1 MPKNDLINIWKIQPK
16 NYVNG
21 VGCRFVVWVQGCHLA
36 CQDCWNKHT
45 WSFDKKNLISA
56 DDLFEKIS
64 SIDGLQGVTFTGG
77 EPFIQA
83 KNLAILAKKIKAETN
98 LTLHIFTGFEL
109 VELNKTYQKEL
120 LSLADTVV
128 AGRFDK
134 SKSNNGQKVYRFGS
148 EYWQFNN
155 TNVEIEISNNGDI
168 TLTGYPTDKLI
179 NDIRKGAV

>member
-1 MPKNDLINIWKIQPK
+1 MPKSGLINIWKTQPK

-45 WSFDKKNLISA
+45 WSFDKKNLIFA
-56 DDLFEKIS
+56 DDMFKKIS

-83 KNLAILAKKIKAETN
+83 KSLVKLAKRIKTETN

-109 VELNKTYQKEL
+109 AELNKTYQKEL
-120 LSLADTVV
+120 LSLTDTIV

-134 SKSNNGQKVYRFGS
+134 TKNNNGQKVYRFCD
-148 EYWQFNN
+148 EHWQFNN
-155 TNVEIEISNNGDI
+155 TDVEIGIDNTGNI

-179 NDIRKGAV
+179 NDIRKEVI